1 MIIVRDISTHLIEP
15 LFHRMGGKLI
25 INLII
30 NDVLPQFLWQTEVY
44 YSLSNGH
51 FHMGHSVAD
60 EASETAMARGPIIF
74 RHTHRAN
81 VFFKVGHPT
90 ITVRILKYL
99 EFKINGWYQHPKMK
113 VYHIA
118 RACSVSLNKD
128 S

>member
-81 VFFKVGHPT
+81 VFFLGGTPNNYCTHLKVPR
-90 ITVRILKYL
+90 V
-99 EFKINGWYQHPKMK
+99 
-113 VYHIA
+113 
-118 RACSVSLNKD
+118 
-128 S
+128 